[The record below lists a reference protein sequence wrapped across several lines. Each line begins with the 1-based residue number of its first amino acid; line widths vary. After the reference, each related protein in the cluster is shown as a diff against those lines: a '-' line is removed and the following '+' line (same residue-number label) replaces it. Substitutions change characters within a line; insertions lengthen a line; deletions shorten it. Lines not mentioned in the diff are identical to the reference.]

1 MKKIGVLTSGG
12 DAPGMNAAV
21 RAIVRTA
28 IYNKVEVIGIKRG
41 YTGLIEQDIEPMN
54 VYSVA
59 DIIQKGGTIL
69 RSSRSEYFMT
79 DAGQKKAVKNLQ
91 DYGIEGLIVIG
102 GDGSFRGAQA
112 LSNKGITTIGVPGT
126 IDNDIG
132 CTDYSIG
139 FDTALSTAIDA
150 ISKIRDTTSSHNRVN
165 VVEVMGR
172 DCGDIALFAGLAGGA
187 ESIIV
192 PEKEYNLDDIC
203 DKLLRGKDRG
213 KLHSIIILAEGAGN
227 FTDVC
232 KGIEERTGV
241 VTRGT
246 NLGYIQR
253 GGSPSSFDRILA
265 SRMGYMA
272 VNLLLEGKNS
282 RVTCLRNNKYIDMDI
297 DEALAIK
304 KEFDVEA
311 YNISDI
317 LSI

>member
-1 MKKIGVLTSGG
+1 MKRIGVLTSGG
-12 DAPGMNAAV
+12 DAPGMNAAI

-28 IYNKVEVIGIKRG
+28 MYNKVEVFGIKRG
-41 YTGLIEQDIEPMN
+41 YTGLLEQDIEPMN
-54 VYSVA
+54 IYSVA
-59 DIIQKGGTIL
+59 DIIHRGGTIL
-69 RSSRSEYFMT
+69 RSSRSEYFKT
-79 DAGQKKAVKNLQ
+79 EAGQKKGVKILN
-91 DYGIEGLIVIG
+91 DYNIESLIVIG
-102 GDGSFRGAQA
+102 GDGSFKGAQA
-112 LSNKGITTIGVPGT
+112 LSNRGVNTIGIPGT

-139 FDTALSTAIDA
+139 FDTALNTALDA
-150 ISKIRDTTSSHNRVN
+150 IGKIRDTTSSHNRVN

-192 PEKEYNLDDIC
+192 PEQEYNLDIIC
-203 DKLLRGKDRG
+203 EKLLKGKDRG
-213 KLHSIIILAEGAGN
+213 KLHSIIILSEGAGS
-227 FTDVC
+227 FDDLC

-265 SRMGYMA
+265 SRMGNMA
-272 VNLLLEGKNS
+272 VNLLIEGQSS
-282 RVTCLRNNKYIDMDI
+282 RVTCIRDNKYIDMGI
-297 DEALAIK
+297 NEALEIEK
-304 KEFDVEA
+304 KFDVEA
-311 YNISDI
+311 YKISDI

>member
-1 MKKIGVLTSGG
+1 MKRIGVLTSGG
-12 DAPGMNAAV
+12 DAPGMNAVIRAV
-21 RAIVRTA
+21 VRTA
-28 IYNKVEVIGIKRG
+28 IYNKVEVFGIKRG
-41 YTGLIEQDIEPMN
+41 FTGLIEQDVEPMN
-54 VYSVA
+54 IYSVA

-79 DAGQKKAVKNLQ
+79 EAGQKKAVKNLN
-91 DYGIEGLIVIG
+91 DFGIEGLIVIG

-112 LSNKGITTIGVPGT
+112 LSNRGVTTIGIPGT

-139 FDTALSTAIDA
+139 FDTALNTAIEA
-150 ISKIRDTTSSHNRVN
+150 IGKIRDTTSSHNRVN

-192 PEKEYNLDDIC
+192 PEKEYNLDKIC

-227 FTDVC
+227 FDDVC

-253 GGSPSSFDRILA
+253 GGSPSPFDRILA
-265 SRMGYMA
+265 SRMGHMA
-272 VNLLLEGKNS
+272 VNLLIEGKDS
-282 RVTCLRNNKYIDMDI
+282 RVTCLRCSKYIDMDI
-297 DEALAIK
+297 DEALKIK

>member
-1 MKKIGVLTSGG
+1 MRRIGVLTSGG
-12 DAPGMNAAV
+12 DAPGMNAAI

-28 IYNKVEVIGIKRG
+28 IYNKVEVFGIKRG
-41 YTGLIEQDIEPMN
+41 FTGLIEQDIEPMN

-79 DAGQKKAVKNLQ
+79 EAGQKKAIKNLN
-91 DYGIEGLIVIG
+91 DFDIEGLIVIG
-102 GDGSFRGAQA
+102 GDGSFRGAQE
-112 LSNKGITTIGVPGT
+112 LSKKGITTVGVPGT

-139 FDTALSTAIDA
+139 FDTALNTAIEA
-150 ISKIRDTTSSHNRVN
+150 IGKIRDTTSSHNRVN

-192 PEKEYNLDDIC
+192 PEKAYNLDHIC

-227 FTDVC
+227 FNDVC

-253 GGSPSSFDRILA
+253 GGSPSPFDRILA

-272 VNLLLEGKNS
+272 VNLLLEGKDS
-282 RVTCLRNNKYIDMDI
+282 RVTCLRHNKYIDMDI
-297 DEALAIK
+297 DEALEIK
-304 KEFDVEA
+304 KEFDVES
-311 YNISDI
+311 YKISDI